1 MSISE
6 SFSEALIL
14 AASLHRG
21 QRRKGPGGAPYI
33 AHLLSVAATVI
44 EFGGSEDQAIAGL
57 LHDAVED
64 QGGAAT
70 REVIRRMF
78 GEPVARIVD
87 ACTDSDVE
95 PKPPWRERKEAFIDS
110 LAAAPASALLVILA
124 DKLHNVRSTLRDLRE
139 CGDGVWT
146 RFRGGR
152 DGTLWYYRAIS
163 DAVRPLDA
171 ATSALGREFALAVA
185 ELETAAGAC
194 R

>member
-6 SFSEALIL
+6 KFSEALVL

-21 QRRKGPGGAPYI
+21 QRRKGGGAPYI
-33 AHLLSVAATVI
+33 AHLLAVAATVI
-44 EFGGSEDQAIAGL
+44 EFGGTEDQAIAGL

-78 GEPVARIVD
+78 GETVADIVD
-87 ACTDSDVE
+87 ACTDTDVE

-110 LAAAPASALLVILA
+110 LGAVPAPALLVILA
-124 DKLHNVRSTLRDLRE
+124 DKLHNAQSTLRDLRTS
-139 CGDGVWT
+139 GDGVWT

-152 DGTLWYYRAIS
+152 DGTLWYYRAI
-163 DAVRPLDA
+163 AGALRPVDA
-171 ATSALGREFALAVA
+171 ATAALGREYALVVA
-185 ELETAAGAC
+185 ELEAAAGA
-194 R
+194 RR